1 MFLEII
7 SSLNYYRLFTFLS
20 ELQNTH
26 ERVEDGGVFR
36 PSLKTQ
42 HVNPSV
48 STTFY
53 EGSTASTDK
62 VPCTG
67 DRRK

>member
-1 MFLEII
+1 M

-20 ELQNTH
+20 ELLNTH

>member
-1 MFLEII
+1 M
-7 SSLNYYRLFTFLS
+7 
-20 ELQNTH
+20 QNTH
-26 ERVEDGGVFR
+26 ERTEDGGVFR
-36 PSLKTQ
+36 ASLKTQ

-48 STTFY
+48 STSFY
-53 EGSTASTDK
+53 EGSTAATDK